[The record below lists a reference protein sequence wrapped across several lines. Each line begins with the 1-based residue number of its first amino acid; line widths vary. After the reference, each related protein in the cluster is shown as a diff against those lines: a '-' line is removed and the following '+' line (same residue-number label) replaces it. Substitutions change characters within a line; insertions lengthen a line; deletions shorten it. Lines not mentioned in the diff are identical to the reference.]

1 MAPWR
6 AVAPPSTVE
15 KDDDLPSVLRDS
27 ADGGGKDQAAAKAT
41 ESDDPT
47 VEVSAIEDT
56 GTPKRQ
62 TLKLFPFS
70 GVMGATKAADDGRA
84 AVMESLRGRP
94 LGEPR
99 PPMPTPKARPAVS
112 VVHQKAQRTKGPPA
126 KDPAAVLSALEP
138 LLAWMPED
146 DRPSLFKHVM
156 CGEYEAALKNLQ
168 GHRERYP
175 RNLTIVKA
183 IEVAEDAAASQLL
196 HELGPATSEVIVI
209 GSESRGGLSPNLLAL
224 LRLARQAATLGEL
237 LEKSPVGRVRTLQ
250 MVTQLSTEGILA
262 LRVSARSSGFGVGTL
277 SSPSNE
283 TVKRRLSGE
292 IIAVG
297 PALNQRSPDEVHN
310 AKTPS
315 PRPVID
321 EASFDEHDELA
332 QQLERATL
340 PDPGEVAAHLAKL
353 RERHS
358 LIEPLLP
365 PAPKPM
371 RKVLSPLPRRDL
383 RAELESEAPPANP
396 SSKPELLLNLI
407 DRMESEAPPPMPP
420 PESEP
425 PAVAAAPEVREEPS
439 AKATGAPASSVDA
452 GEDTRP
458 KSKLP
463 KANVAEEPAV
473 SPQTAKS
480 PGGQDEAEEEE
491 SPRNSMAPLDPK
503 VLDELRKL
511 RPEPIREAELEPGQ
525 RKSSLLV
532 IVLAATALLASAVS
546 LYAVFLRPS
555 GAPTGQPPPRPTT
568 TAEREAPRVQTAPP
582 PTAVPTPAPASAVAP
597 TAVPTQAASVDE
609 SVELEVEVSP
619 RYAQVYLDGTLLTKP
634 FKRTLLRD
642 GLEHELRIEAGG
654 YKTQKRK
661 FKLNGNM
668 SFVMA
673 LEPIVGRK
681 AEDPY

>member
-1 MAPWR
+1 
-6 AVAPPSTVE
+6 VAPPSTVE
-15 KDDDLPSVLRDS
+15 KDDDLPSVLGS
-27 ADGGGKDQAAAKAT
+27 AEDGRGEAAKAV

-47 VEVSAIEDT
+47 VEVSEVDET
-56 GTPKRQ
+56 GAPKRK

-70 GVMGATKAADDGRA
+70 GVMGATKAADNGRA

-99 PPMPTPKARPAVS
+99 PPMPTPKARPAAS
-112 VVHQKAQRTKGPPA
+112 VVQHKAQRSKGPPP
-126 KDPAAVLSALEP
+126 KDPASVLSALEP

-156 CGEYEAALKNLQ
+156 CGEYEAALKKLQ

-183 IEVAEDAAASQLL
+183 IEVAEDAAATQLL
-196 HELGPATSEVIVI
+196 HELGPPASEVIVV
-209 GSESRGGLSPNLLAL
+209 GSESRNGLSPNLLAL

-250 MVTQLSTEGILA
+250 MVTQLCNEGILA
-262 LRVSARSSGFGVGTL
+262 LRVSARSAGFGVGML

-283 TVKRRLSGE
+283 TVKRRLSGV

-297 PALNQRSPDEVHN
+297 ATPRAAEEVHN

-315 PRPVID
+315 PRAVL
-321 EASFDEHDELA
+321 EQASFDERDELA

-353 RERHS
+353 RDRNS
-358 LIEPLLP
+358 LLEPLLP
-365 PAPKPM
+365 PNPKP
-371 RKVLSPLPRRDL
+371 RITTPIARRDL
-383 RAELESEAPPANP
+383 RAELDSEAPPPNP

-425 PAVAAAPEVREEPS
+425 PVAAPAELPEPS
-439 AKATGAPASSVDA
+439 TEQAPLAGSVDA

-463 KANVAEEPAV
+463 KANISEQPSEERGPEQDDQAEE
-473 SPQTAKS
+473 
-480 PGGQDEAEEEE
+480 D
-491 SPRNSMAPLDPK
+491 SPRNSIVALDPK

-511 RPEPIREAELEPGQ
+511 RPAPIREAELEPGQ

-532 IVLAATALLASAVS
+532 IVLAGTALLASAVS
-546 LYAVFLRPS
+546 LYAVFFRPS
-555 GAPTGQPPPRPTT
+555 VPPAGQPITRPSN
-568 TAEREAPRVQTAPP
+568 TAESGPSSVQTAPP
-582 PTAVPTPAPASAVAP
+582 TS
-597 TAVPTQAASVDE
+597 VPTQTPVTAVVPTAPPTQTAAVDE
-609 SVELEVEVSP
+609 SVVLEVEVSP

-634 FKRTLLRD
+634 FKRTLVRD
-642 GLEHELRIEAGG
+642 GVEHELRIEAGG